1 MGRWVA
7 FVGFLSLVCSTEAEE
22 IQPHFVDVTTE
33 AGLAFRNWYGD
44 SFAKTLLETTG
55 TGAAF
60 CDFDDDGDLDVYLV
74 NGPVGFEHPRIKP
87 LPHDQVPP
95 ADGSVPRNGLF
106 SNNGDGTFT
115 EVTEAA
121 GVGHS
126 GWGGGCVCG
135 DYDNDGDR
143 DLFISYWGPNVLYRN
158 EGDSTFTDVSVAAGV
173 DDERYGLGAAFG
185 DYDEDGLLDLFVTNY
200 TEFSPATAVLPGERK
215 GSVYGAMRGVPSMAP
230 PEAHVPEED
239 ILYRNRGDGTFE
251 DVSSKVGVR
260 AGVPQRGMGV
270 VFWDMDD
277 DGDQDIFVANDAGP
291 NNLYVNDGM
300 GAFSDRAVA
309 LEVAHDID
317 GVNEGSMG
325 VSPADFDRD
334 GRLDLVVTNY
344 EAQTTT
350 VHGNRGDYFADLSYD
365 RGIAASTIMPVQWG
379 VVAFDY
385 DLDGDEDLYVASGH
399 LSTALDNEYPQS
411 SFAQRN
417 QLFRNDG
424 NRFAEVTNRAGP
436 GLLQV
441 RSSRGLA
448 AGDYDGDGD
457 EDLLVVNKNDL
468 PSLLRN
474 DTKSGHHWLALRVE
488 GSTSNRDGI
497 GARVRVVT
505 GDRVQIREVRA
516 GASYLSHNSLWLTFG
531 LGESTGADSIVVRW
545 PSGVVQRFAQVSA
558 DRMWHIGEAA
568 AAPAEVRAR

>member
-1 MGRWVA
+1 MRRWVVL
-7 FVGFLSLVCSTEAEE
+7 VGALALGSGTDGEE
-22 IQPHFVDVTTE
+22 IKPHFVDVTTE
-33 AGLAFRNWYGD
+33 AGLAFRNWFGD

-60 CDFDDDGDLDVYLV
+60 CDFDDDGDLDIYLV
-74 NGPVGFEHPRIKP
+74 NGPVGFEHPRIKA
-87 LPHDQVPP
+87 LPHDQVSP
-95 ADGSVPRNGLF
+95 ADGSEPSNGLF
-106 SNNGDGTFT
+106 RNNGDGTYL

-121 GVGHS
+121 GVGHR

-143 DLFISYWGPNVLYRN
+143 DLFVAYWGPNVLYRN
-158 EGDSTFTDVSVAAGV
+158 DGNSTFTDVSVAAGV

-185 DYDEDGLLDLFVTNY
+185 DYDNDGLLDLFVTNY
-200 TEFSPATAVLPGERK
+200 TEFSPDTVVLPGERK
-215 GSVYGAMRGVPSMAP
+215 GTVYGAMRGVPAMAP
-230 PEAHVPEED
+230 PEAHEPEED

-251 DVSSKVGVR
+251 DVSSIVGVR
-260 AGVPQRGMGV
+260 MGVPQRGMGV
-270 VFWDMDD
+270 VFWDMDA
-277 DGDQDIFVANDAGP
+277 DGDQDIYVANDAGP
-291 NNLYVNDGM
+291 NNLYVNDGK
-300 GAFSDRAVA
+300 GGFSDQGVA

-325 VSPADFDRD
+325 IAPGDFDQD

-350 VHGNRGDYFADLSYD
+350 VHGNRGDYFVDLSSD
-365 RGIAASTIMPVQWG
+365 SGIAAPTIMPVQWG

-399 LSTALDNEYPQS
+399 LSTALDNVYPQS

-424 NRFAEVTNRAGP
+424 NRFADVTSRAGP

-474 DTKSGHHWLALRVE
+474 DTNSGHHWLSLRTA
-488 GSTSNRDGI
+488 GSTSNGDGI

-505 GDRVQIREVRA
+505 ADRAQTREVRA
-516 GASYLSHNSLWLTFG
+516 GASYLSHNSMWLTFG
-531 LGESTGADSIVVRW
+531 LGENASADSIVVRW
-545 PSGVVQRFAQVSA
+545 PSGAVQRFAEVAA
-558 DRMWHIGEAA
+558 DRVWLIREAA
-568 AAPAEVRAR
+568 DTLAEVHAP